1 MRASFLNPVLEFA
14 ANMGRR
20 PASMLLTLLLSG
32 CWVSSGHGELI
43 DSRLRALEADDQDHQ
58 TALEAQKKQLAT
70 ELPKLDQKLQEVND
84 SLEKVNRSTHLSCAE
99 VAARLDDLTERF
111 QQLQGQLDEAKHH
124 VDQLV
129 TGEQAVA
136 KGVDQKLAAALGPQ
150 AMAQV
155 NAREKALKLAPADRS
170 GLYAVAFQQYK
181 ASVFDVARE
190 LFLEY
195 LHRYPNDAQAGE
207 SEFYVGDCELQ
218 GGQFKQAA
226 LAFQKVTDEYGKS
239 PVVCDARL
247 KLGDSFNGLKM
258 REEAKLAYEDTLRLC
273 GGKAAI
279 AKQAKQKLVE
289 LKASHRSKH

>member
-1 MRASFLNPVLEFA
+1 
-14 ANMGRR
+14 
-20 PASMLLTLLLSG
+20 
-32 CWVSSGHGELI
+32 LI

-70 ELPKLDQKLQEVND
+70 ELPKLDQRLQD
-84 SLEKVNRSTHLSCAE
+84 TSDALEKVNRSTHLSCAE
-99 VAARLDDLTERF
+99 AASRLDDLTEKF

-124 VDQLV
+124 VDQLAN
-129 TGEQAVA
+129 GEQAVA

-150 AMAQV
+150 AMAEV
-155 NAREKALKLAPADRS
+155 NAREKAQKLAPADRS

-181 ASVFDVARE
+181 ANTFDVARD

-207 SEFYVGDCELQ
+207 AEFYVGDCELQ

-226 LAFQKVTDEYGKS
+226 LAFQKVTDQYGKS

-247 KLGDSFNGLKM
+247 KLADSFGGLKM
-258 REEAKLAYEDTLRLC
+258 REEAKLAYEDVLRLC
-273 GGKAAI
+273 GGKLAI
-279 AKQAKQKLVE
+279 AKQAKQKLSE
-289 LKASHRSKH
+289 LKSAHRAKH